1 MVFTETLVSDHKR
14 MNLKL
19 QTVSSDNNAWMCK
32 MSAFV
37 YIVAEYSARGNK
49 RNAQSVETHRMY
61 YNSIYWRVQE

>member
-1 MVFTETLVSDHKR
+1 

-19 QTVSSDNNAWMCK
+19 QTVSSDNNVWMCK

-61 YNSIYWRVQE
+61 YLLARARVKMMKKIG